1 MEEGGQR
8 GRREIGGMGPVLE
21 QRGSRPLVQ
30 EATQIK
36 AIYLSPVLPIQ
47 GLWVTDL
54 ETYREWLA
62 RAALPSKFCQSELAT
77 VETGRTSFVVFRTWD
92 CANEDLRCLPACQP
106 PQPAVTMALRKRSPH
121 GLGFL
126 CCFGGSDLPEIDL
139 RDSHPLQY
147 LEFSGPI
154 PNPEELN
161 VRFAELVDELDLTD
175 KNREAVFA
183 LPPEKK
189 WQIYCS
195 KRKEQEDPNKQAT
208 SWPEYYIDRINAM
221 TAMQNLYETE
231 DEETDKRS
239 QVVEDL
245 KTALRTQPMRFVTR
259 FIELEG
265 LTCLLNFLRGMDHTT
280 CESRIHTSLIG
291 CIKALMNNSQG
302 RAHVLAQ
309 PEAISIIA
317 QSLRTEN
324 SKTKVAVLEIL
335 GAVCLVPGGHKKV
348 LQAMLHY
355 QVYAAERTRFQTLL
369 NELDRSLGRYR
380 DEVNLKTAI
389 MSFINAV
396 LNAGAGED
404 NLEFRL
410 HLRYEFLMLGIQPV
424 IDKLRQH
431 ENAILDKHL
440 DFFEMVRNED
450 DLELARRFDMV
461 HIDTKSA
468 SQMFELIHRKLKH
481 TEAYPC
487 LLSVLHHCLQMP
499 YKRNGGYF
507 QQWQLLDRILQQIVL
522 QDEQGVDPDLAP
534 LENFNVRNIVN
545 MLINENEVK
554 QWRDQAEKFRK
565 EHMELV
571 SRLERKERECETK
584 TLEKEEMMRTLNKMK
599 DKLARESQELRQ
611 ARGQMAELVAQLNE
625 SSIGPVSSPPP
636 PGGPLTLS
644 SSTTTNDL
652 PPPPPP
658 LPLDGC
664 PPPPPPPL
672 PPGGPPIPPGAPPCF
687 HSGPPPPHDPFSS
700 NEAPLRKKRIPQ
712 PSHPLKSFNW
722 VKLNEERVSG
732 TVWNEIDDS
741 KVFRILDL
749 EDFEKMFS
757 AYQRHQKELDSMEDI
772 YLTSRK
778 VKELSVIDGRRAQNC
793 IILLSKLKLSND
805 EIRQAILRMDEQ
817 EDLAKDMLEQLL
829 KFVPEK
835 SDVDLLEEHKHEID
849 RMARADRFLYE
860 MSRIDHYQQRLQA
873 LFFKKKFQERLAEAK
888 PKVEAILLASRELTL
903 SKRLKQMLEV
913 VLAIGN
919 FMNKGQRGG
928 AYGFRVA
935 SLNKIADT
943 KSSIDRNIS
952 LLHYLIMILEKHFPD
967 ILNMPSELLHLSE
980 AAKVNLA
987 ELEKEVGTL
996 RRGLRAVEVE
1006 LEYQRHQ
1013 AQDPNDK
1020 FVPVMSD
1027 FITVSSFS
1035 FSELEDQLNE
1045 ARDKFAKALTHFGE
1059 QDSKMQPDEFF
1070 GIFDT
1075 FLQAFL
1081 EAQQDLEAMRR
1092 RKEEDERRARMESML
1107 KEQREKERWQRQRKV
1122 LAGGALE
1129 ESGEFDDLVSAL
1141 RSGEVFDKDL
1151 SKFKRNRKRPGSQV
1165 PEVTRERAIN
1175 RLNY

>member
-1 MEEGGQR
+1 
-8 GRREIGGMGPVLE
+8 
-21 QRGSRPLVQ
+21 
-30 EATQIK
+30 
-36 AIYLSPVLPIQ
+36 
-47 GLWVTDL
+47 
-54 ETYREWLA
+54 
-62 RAALPSKFCQSELAT
+62 
-77 VETGRTSFVVFRTWD
+77 
-92 CANEDLRCLPACQP
+92 
-106 PQPAVTMALRKRSPH
+106 MALSKRSHH

-126 CCFGGSDLPEIDL
+126 CCFGGNDLPEIDL
-139 RDSHPLQY
+139 RDNHPIQY
-147 LEFSGPI
+147 LEFSSPI

-195 KRKEQEDPNKQAT
+195 KRKEQEDPNKLAT
-208 SWPEYYIDRINAM
+208 SWPDYYIERINSMA
-221 TAMQNLYETE
+221 AMQNLYEFDE
-231 DEETDKRS
+231 EETDTRN

-265 LTCLLNFLRGMDHTT
+265 LTCLLNFLRSMDHTT

-309 PEAISIIA
+309 PEAISTIA

-335 GAVCLVPGGHKKV
+335 GAVCLVPGGHRKV

-468 SQMFELIHRKLKH
+468 SQMFELIHKKLKH

-522 QDEQGVDPDLAP
+522 QDERGMDPDLAP
-534 LENFNVRNIVN
+534 LENFNVKNIVN

-611 ARGQMAELVAQLNE
+611 ARGQVAELVAQLNE
-625 SSIGPVSSPPP
+625 ISVRVRETGPVSPPPP

-658 LPLDGC
+658 LPFACC

-687 HSGPPPPHDPFSS
+687 SSGMPLPQDPFPS
-700 NEAPLRKKRIPQ
+700 NDGPLRKKRTPQ

-732 TVWNEIDDS
+732 TVWNEIDDMQ
-741 KVFRILDL
+741 VFRILDL

-757 AYQRHQKELDSMEDI
+757 AYQRHQKELGSTEDI

-793 IILLSKLKLSND
+793 IILLSKLKLSNE

-829 KFVPEK
+829 KFIPEK
-835 SDVDLLEEHKHEID
+835 SDIDLLEEHKHEIE

-967 ILNMPSELLHLSE
+967 ILNMPSELRHLSE

-987 ELEKEVGTL
+987 ELEKEVGNL

-1006 LEYQRHQ
+1006 LEYQKCQ
-1013 AQDPNDK
+1013 ARDPNDK

-1059 QDSKMQPDEFF
+1059 QESKMQPDEFF

-1081 EAQQDLEAMRR
+1081 EARQDLEAMRR

-1107 KEQREKERWQRQRKV
+1107 KEQREKERWQRQRKI
-1122 LAGGALE
+1122 LAGSTLE

-1151 SKFKRNRKRPGSQV
+1151 SKFKRNRKRTGTQV

>member
-1 MEEGGQR
+1 
-8 GRREIGGMGPVLE
+8 
-21 QRGSRPLVQ
+21 
-30 EATQIK
+30 
-36 AIYLSPVLPIQ
+36 
-47 GLWVTDL
+47 
-54 ETYREWLA
+54 
-62 RAALPSKFCQSELAT
+62 
-77 VETGRTSFVVFRTWD
+77 
-92 CANEDLRCLPACQP
+92 
-106 PQPAVTMALRKRSPH
+106 MAPRKRSRH

-126 CCFGGSDLPEIDL
+126 CCFGGSDLPEINL
-139 RDSHPLQY
+139 RDNHPLQY
-147 LEFSGPI
+147 MEFSSPI

-195 KRKEQEDPNKQAT
+195 KKKHDLHPLYLPQ
-208 SWPEYYIDRINAM
+208 
-221 TAMQNLYETE
+221 MQSLYAFDEEETE
-231 DEETDKRS
+231 MRN
-239 QVVEDL
+239 QIVEDL

-265 LTCLLNFLRGMDHTT
+265 LTCLLNFLRSMDHAT

-309 PEAISIIA
+309 PEAISTIA

-468 SQMFELIHRKLKH
+468 SQMFELIHKKLKH

-522 QDEQGVDPDLAP
+522 QDERGVDPDLAP
-534 LENFNVRNIVN
+534 LENFNVKNIVN

-565 EHMELV
+565 EHTELV

-611 ARGQMAELVAQLNE
+611 ARGQVCWFCFCFSGRSTLHPLSYLPTHHSCPPGEEGRLW
-625 SSIGPVSSPPP
+625 PPP
-636 PGGPLTLS
+636 WSRVLERGGIE
-644 SSTTTNDL
+644 
-652 PPPPPP
+652 
-658 LPLDGC
+658 G
-664 PPPPPPPL
+664 
-672 PPGGPPIPPGAPPCF
+672 
-687 HSGPPPPHDPFSS
+687 
-700 NEAPLRKKRIPQ
+700 Q
-712 PSHPLKSFNW
+712 
-722 VKLNEERVSG
+722 ERVPG
-732 TVWNEIDDS
+732 TVWNEIDDMQ
-741 KVFRILDL
+741 VFRILDL

-757 AYQRHQKELDSMEDI
+757 AYQRHQVRPYYSLYSHIKQRNIILSI
-772 YLTSRK
+772 SLFF
-778 VKELSVIDGRRAQNC
+778 KELSVIDGRRAQNC
-793 IILLSKLKLSND
+793 IILLSKLKLSNE
-805 EIRQAILRMDEQ
+805 EIRQAILKMDEQ

-829 KFVPEK
+829 KFIPEK
-835 SDVDLLEEHKHEID
+835 SDIDLLEEHKHEIE
-849 RMARADRFLYE
+849 RMARADRFLYD

-888 PKVEAILLASRELTL
+888 PKVEAILLASRELVR
-903 SKRLKQMLEV
+903 SKRLTQMLEV

-967 ILNMPSELLHLSE
+967 ILNMPSELQHLPE

-987 ELEKEVGTL
+987 ELEKEVGNL

-1006 LEYQRHQ
+1006 LEYQKRQ
-1013 AQDPNDK
+1013 MRDPNDK

-1035 FSELEDQLNE
+1035 FSELEDQLSE
-1045 ARDKFAKALTHFGE
+1045 ARDKFSKALMHFGE
-1059 QDSKMQPDEFF
+1059 HDSKMQPDEFF

-1075 FLQAFL
+1075 FLQAFS
-1081 EAQQDLEAMRR
+1081 EARQDLEAMRR
-1092 RKEEDERRARMESML
+1092 KKEEEERRARMEAML
-1107 KEQREKERWQRQRKV
+1107 KEQRERERWQRQRKV
-1122 LAGGALE
+1122 HASSTLE
-1129 ESGEFDDLVSAL
+1129 EGGEFDDLVSAL

-1151 SKFKRNRKRPGSQV
+1151 CKLKRSRKRSGSQAL
-1165 PEVTRERAIN
+1165 EVTRERAIN
-1175 RLNY
+1175 RLNH

>member
-1 MEEGGQR
+1 
-8 GRREIGGMGPVLE
+8 
-21 QRGSRPLVQ
+21 
-30 EATQIK
+30 
-36 AIYLSPVLPIQ
+36 
-47 GLWVTDL
+47 
-54 ETYREWLA
+54 
-62 RAALPSKFCQSELAT
+62 
-77 VETGRTSFVVFRTWD
+77 
-92 CANEDLRCLPACQP
+92 
-106 PQPAVTMALRKRSPH
+106 MAPRKRSRH

-126 CCFGGSDLPEIDL
+126 CCFGGSDLPEINL
-139 RDSHPLQY
+139 RDNHPLQY
-147 LEFSGPI
+147 MEFSSPI

-161 VRFAELVDELDLTD
+161 IRFAELVDELDLTD

-195 KRKEQEDPNKQAT
+195 KKKEQEDPNKLAT
-208 SWPEYYIDRINAM
+208 SWPDYYIDRINSMA
-221 TAMQNLYETE
+221 AMQSLYAFDEEETE
-231 DEETDKRS
+231 MRN

-265 LTCLLNFLRGMDHTT
+265 LTCLLNFLRSMDHAT

-309 PEAISIIA
+309 PEAISTIA

-468 SQMFELIHRKLKH
+468 SQMFELIHKKLKH

-522 QDEQGVDPDLAP
+522 QDERGVDPDQAP
-534 LENFNVRNIVN
+534 LENFNVKNIVN

-565 EHMELV
+565 EHAELV

-611 ARGQMAELVAQLNE
+611 ARGQVAELVAQLSE
-625 SSIGPVSSPPP
+625 ISTGPVSSPP

-644 SSTTTNDL
+644 SSMTNNDL

-658 LPLDGC
+658 LPFAC

-672 PPGGPPIPPGAPPCF
+672 PPGGPPTPPGAPPCF
-687 HSGPPPPHDPFSS
+687 SMGMPLPPDPFPSS
-700 NEAPLRKKRIPQ
+700 DVPLRKKCVPQ

-722 VKLNEERVSG
+722 VKLNEERVPG
-732 TVWNEIDDS
+732 TIWNEIDDM

-757 AYQRHQKELDSMEDI
+757 AYQRHQELITNPSQQKELGSTEDI
-772 YLTSRK
+772 HLASRK

-793 IILLSKLKLSND
+793 IILLSKLKLSNE
-805 EIRQAILRMDEQ
+805 EIRQAILKMDEQ

-829 KFVPEK
+829 KFIPEK
-835 SDVDLLEEHKHEID
+835 SDVDLLEEHKHEIE

-888 PKVEAILLASRELTL
+888 PKVEAILLASRELIR
-903 SKRLKQMLEV
+903 SKRLARMLEV

-967 ILNMPSELLHLSE
+967 ILNMPSELQHLPE

-987 ELEKEVGTL
+987 ELEKEVGNL

-1006 LEYQRHQ
+1006 LEYQKRQ
-1013 AQDPNDK
+1013 VRDPNDK

-1045 ARDKFAKALTHFGE
+1045 ARAKFSKALMHFGE

-1070 GIFDT
+1070 GIFDA
-1075 FLQAFL
+1075 FLQAFS
-1081 EAQQDLEAMRR
+1081 EARQDLEAMRR
-1092 RKEEDERRARMESML
+1092 RKEEEERRARMEAML
-1107 KEQREKERWQRQRKV
+1107 KEQRERERWQRQRKV
-1122 LAGGALE
+1122 HAGSALE
-1129 ESGEFDDLVSAL
+1129 EGGEFDDLVSAL

-1151 SKFKRNRKRPGSQV
+1151 CKLKRSRKRSGSQAL
-1165 PEVTRERAIN
+1165 EATRERAIN

>member
-1 MEEGGQR
+1 
-8 GRREIGGMGPVLE
+8 
-21 QRGSRPLVQ
+21 
-30 EATQIK
+30 
-36 AIYLSPVLPIQ
+36 
-47 GLWVTDL
+47 
-54 ETYREWLA
+54 
-62 RAALPSKFCQSELAT
+62 
-77 VETGRTSFVVFRTWD
+77 
-92 CANEDLRCLPACQP
+92 
-106 PQPAVTMALRKRSPH
+106 MAPRKRSRH

-126 CCFGGSDLPEIDL
+126 CCFGGSDIPEINL
-139 RDSHPLQY
+139 RDNHPLQF
-147 LEFSGPI
+147 LEFSSPI
-154 PNPEELN
+154 PNTEELN
-161 VRFAELVDELDLTD
+161 IRFAELVDELDLTD
-175 KNREAVFA
+175 KNREAMFA

-195 KRKEQEDPNKQAT
+195 KKKEQDDPNKLAT
-208 SWPEYYIDRINAM
+208 SWPDYYIDRINSMA
-221 TAMQNLYETE
+221 AMQSLYAFDEEETE
-231 DEETDKRS
+231 MRN

-265 LTCLLNFLRGMDHTT
+265 LTCLLNFLRSMDHAT

-309 PEAISIIA
+309 PEAISTIA

-461 HIDTKSA
+461 HVDTKSA
-468 SQMFELIHRKLKH
+468 SQMFELIHKKLKY

-522 QDEQGVDPDLAP
+522 QDERGVDPDLAP
-534 LENFNVRNIVN
+534 LENFNVKNIVN

-611 ARGQMAELVAQLNE
+611 ARGQVAELVAQLSE
-625 SSIGPVSSPPP
+625 LSTGPVSSPPP

-644 SSTTTNDL
+644 SSVTTNDL

-658 LPLDGC
+658 LPFACC

-672 PPGGPPIPPGAPPCF
+672 PPGGPPIPPGAPPCL
-687 HSGPPPPHDPFSS
+687 GMGLPLPQDPYPSS
-700 NEAPLRKKRIPQ
+700 DVPLRKKRVPQ

-722 VKLNEERVSG
+722 VKLNEERVPG
-732 TVWNEIDDS
+732 TVWNEIDDMQ
-741 KVFRILDL
+741 VFRILDL

-757 AYQRHQKELDSMEDI
+757 AYQRHQELITNPPQQKELGSTEDI
-772 YLTSRK
+772 YLASRK

-793 IILLSKLKLSND
+793 IILLSKLKLSNE
-805 EIRQAILRMDEQ
+805 EIRQAILKMDEQ

-829 KFVPEK
+829 KFIPEK
-835 SDVDLLEEHKHEID
+835 SDIDLLEEHKHEIE

-888 PKVEAILLASRELTL
+888 PKVEAILLASRELVR
-903 SKRLKQMLEV
+903 SKRLRQMLEV
-913 VLAIGN
+913 ILAIGN

-967 ILNMPSELLHLSE
+967 ILNMPSELQHLPE

-987 ELEKEVGTL
+987 ELEKEVGNL
-996 RRGLRAVEVE
+996 RKGLRAVEVE
-1006 LEYQRHQ
+1006 LEYQRRQ
-1013 AQDPNDK
+1013 VREPNDK

-1045 ARDKFAKALTHFGE
+1045 ARDKFAKALMHFGE
-1059 QDSKMQPDEFF
+1059 HDSKMQPDEFF

-1075 FLQAFL
+1075 FLQAFS
-1081 EAQQDLEAMRR
+1081 EARQDLEAMRR
-1092 RKEEDERRARMESML
+1092 RKEEEERRARMEAML
-1107 KEQREKERWQRQRKV
+1107 KEQRDRERWQRQRKV
-1122 LAGGALE
+1122 LAAGSSLE
-1129 ESGEFDDLVSAL
+1129 EGGEFDDLVSAL

-1151 SKFKRNRKRPGSQV
+1151 CKLKRSRKRSGSQAL
-1165 PEVTRERAIN
+1165 EVTRERAIN
-1175 RLNY
+1175 RLHY

>member
-1 MEEGGQR
+1 
-8 GRREIGGMGPVLE
+8 
-21 QRGSRPLVQ
+21 
-30 EATQIK
+30 
-36 AIYLSPVLPIQ
+36 
-47 GLWVTDL
+47 
-54 ETYREWLA
+54 
-62 RAALPSKFCQSELAT
+62 
-77 VETGRTSFVVFRTWD
+77 
-92 CANEDLRCLPACQP
+92 
-106 PQPAVTMALRKRSPH
+106 MAPRKRSRH

-126 CCFGGSDLPEIDL
+126 CCFGGSSLPEINL
-139 RDSHPLQY
+139 RDNHPLQY
-147 LEFSGPI
+147 MEFSSPI

-195 KRKEQEDPNKQAT
+195 KKKEQEDPNKLAT
-208 SWPEYYIDRINAM
+208 SWPDYYIDRINSMA
-221 TAMQNLYETE
+221 AMQSLYAIDEEETE
-231 DEETDKRS
+231 MRN
-239 QVVEDL
+239 QIVEDL

-265 LTCLLNFLRGMDHTT
+265 LTCLLNFLRSMDHAT

-309 PEAISIIA
+309 PEAISTIA

-468 SQMFELIHRKLKH
+468 SQMFELIHKKLKH

-522 QDEQGVDPDLAP
+522 QDERGVDPDLAP
-534 LENFNVRNIVN
+534 LENFNVKNIVN

-571 SRLERKERECETK
+571 SKLERKERECETK

-611 ARGQMAELVAQLNE
+611 ARGQVAELVAQLSE
-625 SSIGPVSSPPP
+625 ISTGPVSSPPP

-644 SSTTTNDL
+644 SSMTTNDL

-658 LPLDGC
+658 LPFACC

-672 PPGGPPIPPGAPPCF
+672 PPGGPPTPPGAPPCF
-687 HSGPPPPHDPFSS
+687 SMGLPLPPDPCPSS
-700 NEAPLRKKRIPQ
+700 DIPLRKKCVPQ

-722 VKLNEERVSG
+722 VKLNEARVPG
-732 TVWNEIDDS
+732 TVWNEIDDMQ
-741 KVFRILDL
+741 VFRILDL

-757 AYQRHQKELDSMEDI
+757 AYQRHQELITNPSQQKELGSTEDI
-772 YLTSRK
+772 YLASRK

-793 IILLSKLKLSND
+793 IILLSKLKLSNE
-805 EIRQAILRMDEQ
+805 EIRQAILKMDEQ

-829 KFVPEK
+829 KFIPEK
-835 SDVDLLEEHKHEID
+835 SDIDLLEEHKHEIE

-888 PKVEAILLASRELTL
+888 PKVEAILLASQELIR
-903 SKRLKQMLEV
+903 SKRLRQMLEV

-967 ILNMPSELLHLSE
+967 ILNMPSELQHLPE

-987 ELEKEVGTL
+987 ELEKEVGNL

-1006 LEYQRHQ
+1006 LEYQKRQ
-1013 AQDPNDK
+1013 AREPNDK

-1045 ARDKFAKALTHFGE
+1045 ARDKFSKALMHFGE

-1075 FLQAFL
+1075 FLQAFS
-1081 EAQQDLEAMRR
+1081 EARQDLEAMRR
-1092 RKEEDERRARMESML
+1092 RKEEEERRARMEAML
-1107 KEQREKERWQRQRKV
+1107 KEQRERERWQRQRKAH
-1122 LAGGALE
+1122 AGSTLE
-1129 ESGEFDDLVSAL
+1129 EGGEFDDLVSAL

-1151 SKFKRNRKRPGSQV
+1151 CKLKRSRKRSGSQALD
-1165 PEVTRERAIN
+1165 VTRERAIS

>member
-1 MEEGGQR
+1 
-8 GRREIGGMGPVLE
+8 
-21 QRGSRPLVQ
+21 
-30 EATQIK
+30 
-36 AIYLSPVLPIQ
+36 
-47 GLWVTDL
+47 
-54 ETYREWLA
+54 
-62 RAALPSKFCQSELAT
+62 
-77 VETGRTSFVVFRTWD
+77 
-92 CANEDLRCLPACQP
+92 
-106 PQPAVTMALRKRSPH
+106 MAPRKRSRH

-126 CCFGGSDLPEIDL
+126 CCFGGGDLPEINL
-139 RDSHPLQY
+139 RDSSPLQY
-147 LEFSGPI
+147 MEFSSPI
-154 PNPEELN
+154 PNAEELN

-195 KRKEQEDPNKQAT
+195 KKKEQEDPNKTAT
-208 SWPEYYIDRINAM
+208 SWPDYYIDRINSMA
-221 TAMQNLYETE
+221 AMQSLYAFDEEETE
-231 DEETDKRS
+231 MRS

-259 FIELEG
+259 FIELDG
-265 LTCLLNFLRGMDHTT
+265 LTCLLNFLRSMDHAT

-309 PEAISIIA
+309 PEAISTIA

-499 YKRNGGYF
+499 YKRNGGYL

-522 QDEQGVDPDLAP
+522 QDERGVDPDMAP
-534 LENFNVRNIVN
+534 LENFNVKNIVN

-571 SRLERKERECETK
+571 SKLERKERECETK

-611 ARGQMAELVAQLNE
+611 ARGQVAELVAQLSE
-625 SSIGPVSSPPP
+625 ISTGPISSPPP

-644 SSTTTNDL
+644 SSMTTNDL
-652 PPPPPP
+652 PPPAPP
-658 LPLDGC
+658 LPFSC
-664 PPPPPPPL
+664 CPPPPPPL
-672 PPGGPPIPPGAPPCF
+672 PPVGPPTPPGAPPCF
-687 HSGPPPPHDPFSS
+687 SMGLPLPPDPFPSS
-700 NEAPLRKKRIPQ
+700 DVPLRKKCVPQ

-722 VKLNEERVSG
+722 VKLNEERVPG
-732 TVWNEIDDS
+732 TVWNEIDDMQ
-741 KVFRILDL
+741 VFRILDL

-757 AYQRHQKELDSMEDI
+757 AYQRHQELITNTSQQKELGSTEDI
-772 YLTSRK
+772 YLASRK

-793 IILLSKLKLSND
+793 IILLSKLKLSNE
-805 EIRQAILRMDEQ
+805 EIRQAVLKMDEQ

-829 KFVPEK
+829 KFIPEK
-835 SDVDLLEEHKHEID
+835 SDIDLLEEHKHEIE

-888 PKVEAILLASRELTL
+888 PKVEAILLASQELIR

-935 SLNKIADT
+935 SLNKIVDT

-967 ILNMPSELLHLSE
+967 ILNMPSELQHLPE

-987 ELEKEVGTL
+987 ELEKEVGNL
-996 RRGLRAVEVE
+996 RKGLRAVEVE
-1006 LEYQRHQ
+1006 LEYQKHQ
-1013 AQDPNDK
+1013 LREPNDK

-1045 ARDKFAKALTHFGE
+1045 SRDKFSKALMHFGE

-1075 FLQAFL
+1075 FLQAFS
-1081 EAQQDLEAMRR
+1081 EARQDLEAMRR
-1092 RKEEDERRARMESML
+1092 RKEEEERRARMEAMPMSPSSPLQL
-1107 KEQREKERWQRQRKV
+1107 KEQRERERWQRQRKV
-1122 LAGGALE
+1122 HAGSALE
-1129 ESGEFDDLVSAL
+1129 EGGEFDDLVSAL

-1151 SKFKRNRKRPGSQV
+1151 CKLKRSRKRPGGQAL
-1165 PEVTRERAIN
+1165 EVTRERAIN

>member
-1 MEEGGQR
+1 
-8 GRREIGGMGPVLE
+8 
-21 QRGSRPLVQ
+21 
-30 EATQIK
+30 
-36 AIYLSPVLPIQ
+36 
-47 GLWVTDL
+47 
-54 ETYREWLA
+54 
-62 RAALPSKFCQSELAT
+62 
-77 VETGRTSFVVFRTWD
+77 
-92 CANEDLRCLPACQP
+92 
-106 PQPAVTMALRKRSPH
+106 MAPRKRSRH

-126 CCFGGSDLPEIDL
+126 CCFGGGDLPEINL
-139 RDSHPLQY
+139 RDSSPLQY
-147 LEFSGPI
+147 MEFSSPI

-195 KRKEQEDPNKQAT
+195 KKKEQEDPNKMAT
-208 SWPEYYIDRINAM
+208 SWPDYYIDRINSMA
-221 TAMQNLYETE
+221 AMQSLYALDEEETE
-231 DEETDKRS
+231 MRN
-239 QVVEDL
+239 QVVEAL

-259 FIELEG
+259 FIELDG
-265 LTCLLNFLRGMDHTT
+265 LTCLLNFLRSMDHAT

-309 PEAISIIA
+309 PEAISTIA

-481 TEAYPC
+481 TEAYPY

-499 YKRNGGYF
+499 YKRNGGYL

-522 QDEQGVDPDLAP
+522 QDERGVDPDMAP
-534 LENFNVRNIVN
+534 LENFNVKNIVN

-571 SRLERKERECETK
+571 SKLERKERECETK

-611 ARGQMAELVAQLNE
+611 ARGQVAELVVQLSE
-625 SSIGPVSSPPP
+625 ISTGPMSSPPP

-644 SSTTTNDL
+644 SSMTTNDL
-652 PPPPPP
+652 PPPAPP
-658 LPLDGC
+658 LPFAC
-664 PPPPPPPL
+664 CPPPPPPL
-672 PPGGPPIPPGAPPCF
+672 PPGGPPTPPGAPPCF
-687 HSGPPPPHDPFSS
+687 SMGLPLPPDPFPSS
-700 NEAPLRKKRIPQ
+700 DVPLRKKCVPQ

-722 VKLNEERVSG
+722 VKLNEERVPG
-732 TVWNEIDDS
+732 TVWNEIDDMQ
-741 KVFRILDL
+741 VFQILDL

-757 AYQRHQKELDSMEDI
+757 AYQRHQELITNTSQQKELGSTEDI
-772 YLTSRK
+772 YLASRK

-793 IILLSKLKLSND
+793 IILLSKLKLSNE
-805 EIRQAILRMDEQ
+805 EIRQAVLKMDEQ

-829 KFVPEK
+829 KFIPEK
-835 SDVDLLEEHKHEID
+835 SDIDLLEEHKHEIE

-888 PKVEAILLASRELTL
+888 PKVEAILLASQELIR
-903 SKRLKQMLEV
+903 SKRLKRMLEV

-952 LLHYLIMILEKHFPD
+952 LLHYLIMILEKHFAD
-967 ILNMPSELLHLSE
+967 ILNMPSELQHLPE

-987 ELEKEVGTL
+987 ELEKEVGNL
-996 RRGLRAVEVE
+996 RKGLRAVEVE
-1006 LEYQRHQ
+1006 LEYQKRQ
-1013 AQDPNDK
+1013 LREPNDK

-1045 ARDKFAKALTHFGE
+1045 ARDKFSKALMHFGE

-1075 FLQAFL
+1075 FLQAFS
-1081 EAQQDLEAMRR
+1081 EARQDLEAMRR
-1092 RKEEDERRARMESML
+1092 RKEEEERRARMEAML
-1107 KEQREKERWQRQRKV
+1107 KEQRERERWQRQRKV
-1122 LAGGALE
+1122 HAGSALE
-1129 ESGEFDDLVSAL
+1129 EGGEFDDLVSAL

-1151 SKFKRNRKRPGSQV
+1151 CKLKRSRKRSGGQTL
-1165 PEVTRERAIN
+1165 EVTRERAIN

>member
-1 MEEGGQR
+1 
-8 GRREIGGMGPVLE
+8 
-21 QRGSRPLVQ
+21 
-30 EATQIK
+30 
-36 AIYLSPVLPIQ
+36 
-47 GLWVTDL
+47 
-54 ETYREWLA
+54 
-62 RAALPSKFCQSELAT
+62 
-77 VETGRTSFVVFRTWD
+77 
-92 CANEDLRCLPACQP
+92 
-106 PQPAVTMALRKRSPH
+106 MAPRKRSRH

-126 CCFGGSDLPEIDL
+126 CCFGGSDLPEINL
-139 RDSHPLQY
+139 RDNHPLQY
-147 LEFSGPI
+147 MEFSSPI

-195 KRKEQEDPNKQAT
+195 KKKEQEDPNKLAT
-208 SWPEYYIDRINAM
+208 SWPDYYIGRINSMA
-221 TAMQNLYETE
+221 AMQSLYAFD
-231 DEETDKRS
+231 DEETEMRN

-259 FIELEG
+259 FIELDG
-265 LTCLLNFLRGMDHTT
+265 LTCLLNFLRSMDHAT

-309 PEAISIIA
+309 PEAISTIA

-468 SQMFELIHRKLKH
+468 SQMFELIHKKLKH

-507 QQWQLLDRILQQIVL
+507 QQWQLLDRIIQQIVL
-522 QDEQGVDPDLAP
+522 QDERGMDPDLAP
-534 LENFNVRNIVN
+534 LENFNVKNIVN

-565 EHMELV
+565 EHTELV

-611 ARGQMAELVAQLNE
+611 ARGQVAELVAQLSE
-625 SSIGPVSSPPP
+625 ISTGLVSSPPP

-644 SSTTTNDL
+644 SSMTTNDL
-652 PPPPPP
+652 PPPAPP
-658 LPLDGC
+658 LPFACC

-672 PPGGPPIPPGAPPCF
+672 PPGGPPTPPGAPPCF
-687 HSGPPPPHDPFSS
+687 SMGLPLPPDPFPSS
-700 NEAPLRKKRIPQ
+700 DIPLRKKCVPQ

-722 VKLNEERVSG
+722 VKLNEERVPG
-732 TVWNEIDDS
+732 TVWNEIDDMQ
-741 KVFRILDL
+741 VFRILDL

-757 AYQRHQKELDSMEDI
+757 AYQRHQKELGSTEDI
-772 YLTSRK
+772 YLASRK

-793 IILLSKLKLSND
+793 IILLSKLKLSNE
-805 EIRQAILRMDEQ
+805 EIRQAILKMDEQ

-829 KFVPEK
+829 KFIPEK
-835 SDVDLLEEHKHEID
+835 SDIDLLEEHKHEIE

-888 PKVEAILLASRELTL
+888 PKVEAILLASRELIR
-903 SKRLKQMLEV
+903 SKRLRQMLEV

-952 LLHYLIMILEKHFPD
+952 LLHYLIMILEKHYPD
-967 ILNMPSELLHLSE
+967 ILTMPSELQHLPE

-987 ELEKEVGTL
+987 ELEKEVGNL

-1006 LEYQRHQ
+1006 LEYQKHQ
-1013 AQDPNDK
+1013 MREPNDK

-1035 FSELEDQLNE
+1035 FSELEDQLSE
-1045 ARDKFAKALTHFGE
+1045 ARDKFSKALMYFGE

-1075 FLQAFL
+1075 FLQAFS
-1081 EAQQDLEAMRR
+1081 EARQDLETMRR
-1092 RKEEDERRARMESML
+1092 KKEEEERRARMETML
-1107 KEQREKERWQRQRKV
+1107 KEQRERERWQRQRKV
-1122 LAGGALE
+1122 HAGGTLE
-1129 ESGEFDDLVSAL
+1129 EGGEFDDLVSAL

-1151 SKFKRNRKRPGSQV
+1151 CKLKRSRKRSGSQAL
-1165 PEVTRERAIN
+1165 EVTRERAIN

>member
-1 MEEGGQR
+1 
-8 GRREIGGMGPVLE
+8 
-21 QRGSRPLVQ
+21 
-30 EATQIK
+30 
-36 AIYLSPVLPIQ
+36 
-47 GLWVTDL
+47 
-54 ETYREWLA
+54 
-62 RAALPSKFCQSELAT
+62 
-77 VETGRTSFVVFRTWD
+77 
-92 CANEDLRCLPACQP
+92 
-106 PQPAVTMALRKRSPH
+106 MAPRKRSRH

-126 CCFGGSDLPEIDL
+126 CCFGGGDLPEINL
-139 RDSHPLQY
+139 RDSSPLQY
-147 LEFSGPI
+147 MEFSSPI

-195 KRKEQEDPNKQAT
+195 KKKEQEDPNKMAT
-208 SWPEYYIDRINAM
+208 SWPDYYIDRINSMA
-221 TAMQNLYETE
+221 AMQSLYAFNEEETE
-231 DEETDKRS
+231 MRN

-259 FIELEG
+259 FIELDG
-265 LTCLLNFLRGMDHTT
+265 LTCLLNFLRSMDHAT

-309 PEAISIIA
+309 PEAISTIA

-499 YKRNGGYF
+499 YKRNGGYL

-522 QDEQGVDPDLAP
+522 QDERGVDPDMAP
-534 LENFNVRNIVN
+534 LENFNVKNIVN

-571 SRLERKERECETK
+571 SKLERKERECETK

-611 ARGQMAELVAQLNE
+611 ARGQVAELVAQLSE
-625 SSIGPVSSPPP
+625 ISAGPVSSPPP

-644 SSTTTNDL
+644 SSMTTNDL
-652 PPPPPP
+652 PPPAPP
-658 LPLDGC
+658 LPFAC
-664 PPPPPPPL
+664 CPPPPPPL
-672 PPGGPPIPPGAPPCF
+672 PPGGPPTPPGAPPCF
-687 HSGPPPPHDPFSS
+687 SMGLPLPPDPFPSS
-700 NEAPLRKKRIPQ
+700 DAPLRKKCVPQ

-722 VKLNEERVSG
+722 VKLNEERVPG
-732 TVWNEIDDS
+732 TVWSEIDDMQ
-741 KVFRILDL
+741 VFRILDL

-757 AYQRHQKELDSMEDI
+757 AYQRHQELITNTSQQKELGSTEDI
-772 YLTSRK
+772 YLASRK

-793 IILLSKLKLSND
+793 IILLSKLKLSNE
-805 EIRQAILRMDEQ
+805 EIRQAILKMDEQ

-829 KFVPEK
+829 KFIPEK
-835 SDVDLLEEHKHEID
+835 SDIDLLEEHKHEIE

-888 PKVEAILLASRELTL
+888 PKVEAILLASQELIR

-967 ILNMPSELLHLSE
+967 ILNMPSELQHLPE

-987 ELEKEVGTL
+987 ELEKEVGNL
-996 RRGLRAVEVE
+996 RKGLRAVEVE
-1006 LEYQRHQ
+1006 LEYQKRQ
-1013 AQDPNDK
+1013 LREPNDK

-1045 ARDKFAKALTHFGE
+1045 ARDKFSKALMHFGE

-1075 FLQAFL
+1075 FLQAFS
-1081 EAQQDLEAMRR
+1081 EARQDLEAMRR
-1092 RKEEDERRARMESML
+1092 RKEEEERRARMEAML
-1107 KEQREKERWQRQRKV
+1107 KEQRERERWQRQRKV
-1122 LAGGALE
+1122 HAGSALE
-1129 ESGEFDDLVSAL
+1129 EGGEFDDLVSAL

-1151 SKFKRNRKRPGSQV
+1151 CKLKRSRKRSGGQAL
-1165 PEVTRERAIN
+1165 EVTRERAIN

>member
-1 MEEGGQR
+1 
-8 GRREIGGMGPVLE
+8 
-21 QRGSRPLVQ
+21 
-30 EATQIK
+30 
-36 AIYLSPVLPIQ
+36 
-47 GLWVTDL
+47 
-54 ETYREWLA
+54 
-62 RAALPSKFCQSELAT
+62 
-77 VETGRTSFVVFRTWD
+77 
-92 CANEDLRCLPACQP
+92 
-106 PQPAVTMALRKRSPH
+106 MAPRKRSRH

-126 CCFGGSDLPEIDL
+126 CCFGGSDLPEINL
-139 RDSHPLQY
+139 RDNHPLQY
-147 LEFSGPI
+147 MEFSSPI

-161 VRFAELVDELDLTD
+161 IRFAELVDELDLTD

-195 KRKEQEDPNKQAT
+195 KKKEQEDPNKLAT
-208 SWPEYYIDRINAM
+208 SWPDYYIDRINSMA
-221 TAMQNLYETE
+221 AMQSLYAFDEEETE
-231 DEETDKRS
+231 LRN

-265 LTCLLNFLRGMDHTT
+265 LTCLLNFLRSMDHAT

-309 PEAISIIA
+309 PEAISTIA

-410 HLRYEFLMLGIQPV
+410 HLRYEFLMLGIQPM

-468 SQMFELIHRKLKH
+468 SQMFELIHKKLKH

-522 QDEQGVDPDLAP
+522 QDERGVDPDLAP
-534 LENFNVRNIVN
+534 LENFNVKNIVN

-554 QWRDQAEKFRK
+554 QWQDQAEKFRK
-565 EHMELV
+565 EHAELV

-611 ARGQMAELVAQLNE
+611 ARGQVAELVAQLSE
-625 SSIGPVSSPPP
+625 ISTGPVSSPPP

-644 SSTTTNDL
+644 SSMTTIDL

-658 LPLDGC
+658 LPFACC

-672 PPGGPPIPPGAPPCF
+672 PPGGPPTPPGAPPCF
-687 HSGPPPPHDPFSS
+687 SLGMPLPPDPFPSS
-700 NEAPLRKKRIPQ
+700 DVPLRKKCVPQ

-722 VKLNEERVSG
+722 VKLNEERVPG
-732 TVWNEIDDS
+732 TIWNEIDDMQ
-741 KVFRILDL
+741 VFRILDL

-757 AYQRHQKELDSMEDI
+757 AYQRHQELITNPSQQKELGSTEDI
-772 YLTSRK
+772 YLASRK

-793 IILLSKLKLSND
+793 IILLSKLKLSNE
-805 EIRQAILRMDEQ
+805 EIRQAILKMDEQ

-829 KFVPEK
+829 KFIPEK
-835 SDVDLLEEHKHEID
+835 SDVDLLEEHKHEIE

-888 PKVEAILLASRELTL
+888 PKVEAILLASRELIR
-903 SKRLKQMLEV
+903 SKRLARMLEV

-967 ILNMPSELLHLSE
+967 ILNMPSELQHLPE

-987 ELEKEVGTL
+987 ELEKEVGNL

-1006 LEYQRHQ
+1006 LEYQKRQ
-1013 AQDPNDK
+1013 VRDPNDK

-1035 FSELEDQLNE
+1035 FSELEDQLSE
-1045 ARDKFAKALTHFGE
+1045 ARAKFSKALTHFGE

-1075 FLQAFL
+1075 FLQAFS
-1081 EAQQDLEAMRR
+1081 EARQDLEAMRR
-1092 RKEEDERRARMESML
+1092 RKEEEERRARMEAML
-1107 KEQREKERWQRQRKV
+1107 KEQRERERWQRQRKAH
-1122 LAGGALE
+1122 AGSALE
-1129 ESGEFDDLVSAL
+1129 EGGEFDDLVSAL

-1151 SKFKRNRKRPGSQV
+1151 CKLKRSRKRSGSQAL
-1165 PEVTRERAIN
+1165 EATRERAIN

>member
-1 MEEGGQR
+1 
-8 GRREIGGMGPVLE
+8 
-21 QRGSRPLVQ
+21 
-30 EATQIK
+30 
-36 AIYLSPVLPIQ
+36 
-47 GLWVTDL
+47 
-54 ETYREWLA
+54 
-62 RAALPSKFCQSELAT
+62 
-77 VETGRTSFVVFRTWD
+77 
-92 CANEDLRCLPACQP
+92 
-106 PQPAVTMALRKRSPH
+106 MAPRKRSRH

-126 CCFGGSDLPEIDL
+126 CCFGGSDIPEINL
-139 RDSHPLQY
+139 RDNHPLQF
-147 LEFSGPI
+147 LEFSSPI
-154 PNPEELN
+154 PNTEELN
-161 VRFAELVDELDLTD
+161 IRFAELVDELDLTD
-175 KNREAVFA
+175 KNREAMFA

-195 KRKEQEDPNKQAT
+195 KKKEQEDPNKLAT
-208 SWPEYYIDRINAM
+208 SWPDYYIDRINSMA
-221 TAMQNLYETE
+221 AMQSLYAFDEEETE
-231 DEETDKRS
+231 MRN

-265 LTCLLNFLRGMDHTT
+265 LTCLLNFLRSMDHAT

-309 PEAISIIA
+309 PEAISTIA

-468 SQMFELIHRKLKH
+468 SQMFELIHKKLKY

-522 QDEQGVDPDLAP
+522 QDERGVDPDLAP
-534 LENFNVRNIVN
+534 LENFNVKNIVN

-611 ARGQMAELVAQLNE
+611 ARGQVAELVAQLSE
-625 SSIGPVSSPPP
+625 LSTGPVSSPPP

-644 SSTTTNDL
+644 SSVTTNDL

-658 LPLDGC
+658 LPFACC

-672 PPGGPPIPPGAPPCF
+672 PPGGPPIPPGAPPCL
-687 HSGPPPPHDPFSS
+687 GMGLPLPQDPYPSS
-700 NEAPLRKKRIPQ
+700 DVPLRKKRVPQ

-722 VKLNEERVSG
+722 VKLNEERVPG
-732 TVWNEIDDS
+732 TVWNEIDDMQ
-741 KVFRILDL
+741 VFRILDL

-757 AYQRHQKELDSMEDI
+757 AYQRHQELITNPPQQKELGSTEDI
-772 YLTSRK
+772 YLASRK

-793 IILLSKLKLSND
+793 IILLSKLKLSNE
-805 EIRQAILRMDEQ
+805 EIRQAILKMDEQ

-829 KFVPEK
+829 KFIPEK
-835 SDVDLLEEHKHEID
+835 SDIDLLEEHKHEIE

-888 PKVEAILLASRELTL
+888 PKVEAILLASRELVR
-903 SKRLKQMLEV
+903 SKRLRQMLEV
-913 VLAIGN
+913 ILAIGN

-967 ILNMPSELLHLSE
+967 ILNMPSELQHLPE

-987 ELEKEVGTL
+987 ELEKEVGNL
-996 RRGLRAVEVE
+996 RKGLRAVEVE
-1006 LEYQRHQ
+1006 LEYQRRQ
-1013 AQDPNDK
+1013 VREPNDK

-1045 ARDKFAKALTHFGE
+1045 ARDKFAKALMHFGE
-1059 QDSKMQPDEFF
+1059 HDSKMQPDEFF

-1075 FLQAFL
+1075 FLQAFS
-1081 EAQQDLEAMRR
+1081 EARQDLEAMRR
-1092 RKEEDERRARMESML
+1092 RKEEEERRARMEAML
-1107 KEQREKERWQRQRKV
+1107 KEQRDRERWQRQRKV
-1122 LAGGALE
+1122 LAAGSSLE
-1129 ESGEFDDLVSAL
+1129 EGGEFDDLVSAL

-1151 SKFKRNRKRPGSQV
+1151 CKLKRSRKRSGSQAL
-1165 PEVTRERAIN
+1165 EVTRERAIN
-1175 RLNY
+1175 RLHY

>member
-1 MEEGGQR
+1 
-8 GRREIGGMGPVLE
+8 
-21 QRGSRPLVQ
+21 
-30 EATQIK
+30 
-36 AIYLSPVLPIQ
+36 
-47 GLWVTDL
+47 
-54 ETYREWLA
+54 
-62 RAALPSKFCQSELAT
+62 
-77 VETGRTSFVVFRTWD
+77 
-92 CANEDLRCLPACQP
+92 
-106 PQPAVTMALRKRSPH
+106 MAPRKRSRH

-126 CCFGGSDLPEIDL
+126 CCFGGSDLPEINL
-139 RDSHPLQY
+139 RDNHPLQY
-147 LEFSGPI
+147 MEFSSPI

-161 VRFAELVDELDLTD
+161 IRFAELVDELDLTD

-195 KRKEQEDPNKQAT
+195 KKKEQEDPNKLAT
-208 SWPEYYIDRINAM
+208 SWPDYYIDRINSMA
-221 TAMQNLYETE
+221 AMQSLYAFDEEETE
-231 DEETDKRS
+231 MRN

-265 LTCLLNFLRGMDHTT
+265 LTCLLNFLRSMDHAT

-309 PEAISIIA
+309 PEAISTIA

-468 SQMFELIHRKLKH
+468 SQMFELIHKKLKH

-522 QDEQGVDPDLAP
+522 QDERGVDPDQAP
-534 LENFNVRNIVN
+534 LENFNVKNIVN

-565 EHMELV
+565 EHAELV

-611 ARGQMAELVAQLNE
+611 ARGQVAELVAQLSE
-625 SSIGPVSSPPP
+625 ISTGPVSSPPP

-644 SSTTTNDL
+644 SSMTTNDL

-658 LPLDGC
+658 LPFACC

-672 PPGGPPIPPGAPPCF
+672 PPGGPPTPPGAPPCF
-687 HSGPPPPHDPFSS
+687 SMGMPLPPDPFPSS
-700 NEAPLRKKRIPQ
+700 DVPLRKKCVPQ

-722 VKLNEERVSG
+722 VKLNEERVPG
-732 TVWNEIDDS
+732 TIWNEIDDMQ
-741 KVFRILDL
+741 VFRILDL

-757 AYQRHQKELDSMEDI
+757 AYQRHQKELGSTEDI
-772 YLTSRK
+772 HLASRK

-793 IILLSKLKLSND
+793 IILLSKLKLSNE
-805 EIRQAILRMDEQ
+805 EIRQAILKMDEQ

-829 KFVPEK
+829 KFIPEK
-835 SDVDLLEEHKHEID
+835 SDVDLLEEHKHEIE

-888 PKVEAILLASRELTL
+888 PKVEAILLASRELIR
-903 SKRLKQMLEV
+903 SKRLARMLEV

-967 ILNMPSELLHLSE
+967 ILNMPSELQHLPE

-987 ELEKEVGTL
+987 ELEKEVGNL

-1006 LEYQRHQ
+1006 LEYQKRQ
-1013 AQDPNDK
+1013 VRDPNDK

-1045 ARDKFAKALTHFGE
+1045 ARAKFSKALTHFGE

-1070 GIFDT
+1070 GIFDA
-1075 FLQAFL
+1075 FLQAFS
-1081 EAQQDLEAMRR
+1081 EARQDLEAMRR
-1092 RKEEDERRARMESML
+1092 RKEEEERRARMEAML
-1107 KEQREKERWQRQRKV
+1107 KEQRERERWQRQRKV
-1122 LAGGALE
+1122 HAGSALE
-1129 ESGEFDDLVSAL
+1129 EGGEFDDLVSAL

-1151 SKFKRNRKRPGSQV
+1151 CKLKRSRKRSGSQAL
-1165 PEVTRERAIN
+1165 EATRERAIN

>member
-1 MEEGGQR
+1 
-8 GRREIGGMGPVLE
+8 
-21 QRGSRPLVQ
+21 
-30 EATQIK
+30 
-36 AIYLSPVLPIQ
+36 
-47 GLWVTDL
+47 
-54 ETYREWLA
+54 
-62 RAALPSKFCQSELAT
+62 
-77 VETGRTSFVVFRTWD
+77 
-92 CANEDLRCLPACQP
+92 
-106 PQPAVTMALRKRSPH
+106 MAPRKRSRH

-126 CCFGGSDLPEIDL
+126 CCFGGSDLPEINL
-139 RDSHPLQY
+139 RDNHPLQY
-147 LEFSGPI
+147 LEFSSPI

-175 KNREAVFA
+175 KNREAMFA

-195 KRKEQEDPNKQAT
+195 KKKEQEDPNKLAT
-208 SWPEYYIDRINAM
+208 SWPDYYIDRINSMA
-221 TAMQNLYETE
+221 AMQSLYAFDEEETE
-231 DEETDKRS
+231 MRN

-265 LTCLLNFLRGMDHTT
+265 LTCLLNFLRSMDHAT

-309 PEAISIIA
+309 PEAISTIA

-468 SQMFELIHRKLKH
+468 SQMFELIHKKLKH

-499 YKRNGGYF
+499 YKRNGGYL

-522 QDEQGVDPDLAP
+522 QDERGVDPDLAP
-534 LENFNVRNIVN
+534 LENFNVKNIVN

-565 EHMELV
+565 EHTELV

-611 ARGQMAELVAQLNE
+611 ARGQVAELVAQLSE
-625 SSIGPVSSPPP
+625 LSTGPVSSPPP
-636 PGGPLTLS
+636 PGAPT
-644 SSTTTNDL
+644 
-652 PPPPPP
+652 
-658 LPLDGC
+658 
-664 PPPPPPPL
+664 
-672 PPGGPPIPPGAPPCF
+672 PPGAPPCF
-687 HSGPPPPHDPFSS
+687 GMGPSLPQDSYPSS
-700 NEAPLRKKRIPQ
+700 DVPLRKKRVPQ

-722 VKLNEERVSG
+722 VKLNEERVPG
-732 TVWNEIDDS
+732 TVWNEIDDMQ
-741 KVFRILDL
+741 VFRILDL

-757 AYQRHQKELDSMEDI
+757 AYQRHQKELGSTEDI
-772 YLTSRK
+772 YLASRK

-793 IILLSKLKLSND
+793 IILLSKLKLSNE
-805 EIRQAILRMDEQ
+805 EIRQAILKMDEQ

-829 KFVPEK
+829 KFIPEK
-835 SDVDLLEEHKHEID
+835 SDIDLLEEHKHEIE
-849 RMARADRFLYE
+849 RMAGVRVGAPRDAAGPVH
-860 MSRIDHYQQRLQA
+860 RIDHYQQRLQA

-888 PKVEAILLASRELTL
+888 PKVEAILLASRELIR

-967 ILNMPSELLHLSE
+967 ILNMPLELQHLPE

-987 ELEKEVGTL
+987 ELEKEVGNL
-996 RRGLRAVEVE
+996 RKGLRAVEVE
-1006 LEYQRHQ
+1006 LDYQRRQ
-1013 AQDPNDK
+1013 VREPSDK
-1020 FVPVMSD
+1020 FVPIMSD

-1045 ARDKFAKALTHFGE
+1045 ARDKFAKALMHFGE
-1059 QDSKMQPDEFF
+1059 QESKMQPDEFF

-1075 FLQAFL
+1075 FLQAFS
-1081 EAQQDLEAMRR
+1081 EARQDLEAMRR
-1092 RKEEDERRARMESML
+1092 RKEEEERRARMEATL
-1107 KEQREKERWQRQRKV
+1107 KEQREHERWQRQRKV
-1122 LAGGALE
+1122 RAGSALDE
-1129 ESGEFDDLVSAL
+1129 GGGEFDDLVSAL

-1151 SKFKRNRKRPGSQV
+1151 CKLKRSRKRSGSQAL
-1165 PEVTRERAIN
+1165 EVTRERAIN

>member
-1 MEEGGQR
+1 
-8 GRREIGGMGPVLE
+8 
-21 QRGSRPLVQ
+21 
-30 EATQIK
+30 
-36 AIYLSPVLPIQ
+36 
-47 GLWVTDL
+47 
-54 ETYREWLA
+54 
-62 RAALPSKFCQSELAT
+62 
-77 VETGRTSFVVFRTWD
+77 
-92 CANEDLRCLPACQP
+92 
-106 PQPAVTMALRKRSPH
+106 MA
-121 GLGFL
+121 
-126 CCFGGSDLPEIDL
+126 
-139 RDSHPLQY
+139 
-147 LEFSGPI
+147 
-154 PNPEELN
+154 
-161 VRFAELVDELDLTD
+161 
-175 KNREAVFA
+175 
-183 LPPEKK
+183 
-189 WQIYCS
+189 
-195 KRKEQEDPNKQAT
+195 
-208 SWPEYYIDRINAM
+208 
-221 TAMQNLYETE
+221 AMQSLYAFDEEETE
-231 DEETDKRS
+231 MRS

-259 FIELEG
+259 FIELDG
-265 LTCLLNFLRGMDHTT
+265 LTCLLNFLRSMDHAT

-309 PEAISIIA
+309 PEAISTIA

-499 YKRNGGYF
+499 YKRNGGYL

-522 QDEQGVDPDLAP
+522 QDERGVDPDMAP
-534 LENFNVRNIVN
+534 LENFNVKNIVN

-571 SRLERKERECETK
+571 SKLERKERECETK

-611 ARGQMAELVAQLNE
+611 ARGQVAELVAQLSE
-625 SSIGPVSSPPP
+625 ISTGPISSPPP

-644 SSTTTNDL
+644 SSMTTNDL
-652 PPPPPP
+652 PPPAPP
-658 LPLDGC
+658 LPFSC
-664 PPPPPPPL
+664 CPPPPPPL
-672 PPGGPPIPPGAPPCF
+672 PPVGPPTPPGAPPCF
-687 HSGPPPPHDPFSS
+687 SMGLPLPPDPFPSS
-700 NEAPLRKKRIPQ
+700 DVPLRKKCVPQ

-722 VKLNEERVSG
+722 VKLNEERVPG
-732 TVWNEIDDS
+732 TVWNEIDDMQ
-741 KVFRILDL
+741 VFRILDL

-757 AYQRHQKELDSMEDI
+757 AYQRHQELITNTSQQKELGSTEDI
-772 YLTSRK
+772 YLASRK

-793 IILLSKLKLSND
+793 IILLSKLKLSNE
-805 EIRQAILRMDEQ
+805 EIRQAVLKMDEQ

-829 KFVPEK
+829 KFIPEK
-835 SDVDLLEEHKHEID
+835 SDIDLLEEHKHEIE

-888 PKVEAILLASRELTL
+888 PKVEAILLASQELIR

-935 SLNKIADT
+935 SLNKIVDT

-967 ILNMPSELLHLSE
+967 ILNMPSELQHLPE

-987 ELEKEVGTL
+987 ELEKEVGNL
-996 RRGLRAVEVE
+996 RKGLRAVEVE
-1006 LEYQRHQ
+1006 LEYQKHQ
-1013 AQDPNDK
+1013 LREPNDK

-1045 ARDKFAKALTHFGE
+1045 SRDKFSKALMHFGE

-1075 FLQAFL
+1075 FLQAFS
-1081 EAQQDLEAMRR
+1081 EARQDLEAMRR
-1092 RKEEDERRARMESML
+1092 RKEEEERRARMEAML
-1107 KEQREKERWQRQRKV
+1107 KEQRERERWQRQRKV
-1122 LAGGALE
+1122 HAGSALE
-1129 ESGEFDDLVSAL
+1129 EGGEFDDLVSAL

-1151 SKFKRNRKRPGSQV
+1151 CKLKRSRKRPGGQAL
-1165 PEVTRERAIN
+1165 EVTRERAIN

>member
-1 MEEGGQR
+1 
-8 GRREIGGMGPVLE
+8 
-21 QRGSRPLVQ
+21 
-30 EATQIK
+30 
-36 AIYLSPVLPIQ
+36 
-47 GLWVTDL
+47 
-54 ETYREWLA
+54 
-62 RAALPSKFCQSELAT
+62 
-77 VETGRTSFVVFRTWD
+77 
-92 CANEDLRCLPACQP
+92 
-106 PQPAVTMALRKRSPH
+106 MAPRKRSRH

-126 CCFGGSDLPEIDL
+126 CCFGGSDIPEINL
-139 RDSHPLQY
+139 RDNHPLQFM
-147 LEFSGPI
+147 EFSSPI
-154 PNPEELN
+154 PNAEELN
-161 VRFAELVDELDLTD
+161 IRFAELVDELDLTD
-175 KNREAVFA
+175 KNREAMFA

-195 KRKEQEDPNKQAT
+195 KKKEQEDPNKLAT
-208 SWPEYYIDRINAM
+208 SWPDYYIDRINSMA
-221 TAMQNLYETE
+221 AMQSLYAFDEEETE
-231 DEETDKRS
+231 MRN

-265 LTCLLNFLRGMDHTT
+265 LTCLLNFLRSMDHAT

-309 PEAISIIA
+309 PEAISTIA

-468 SQMFELIHRKLKH
+468 SQMFELIHRKLKY

-522 QDEQGVDPDLAP
+522 QDERGVDPDLAP
-534 LENFNVRNIVN
+534 LENFNVKNIVN

-611 ARGQMAELVAQLNE
+611 ARGQVAELVAQLSE
-625 SSIGPVSSPPP
+625 LSTGPVSSPPP

-644 SSTTTNDL
+644 SSMTTSDL

-658 LPLDGC
+658 VPFACC

-672 PPGGPPIPPGAPPCF
+672 PPGGPPTPPGAPPCL
-687 HSGPPPPHDPFSS
+687 GMGLPLPQDPYPSS
-700 NEAPLRKKRIPQ
+700 DVPLRKKRVPQ

-722 VKLNEERVSG
+722 VKLNEERVPG
-732 TVWNEIDDS
+732 TVWNEIDDMQ
-741 KVFRILDL
+741 VFRILDL

-757 AYQRHQKELDSMEDI
+757 AYQRHQELITNPSQQKELGSTEDI
-772 YLTSRK
+772 YLASRK

-793 IILLSKLKLSND
+793 IILLSKLKLSNE
-805 EIRQAILRMDEQ
+805 EIRQAILKMDEQ

-829 KFVPEK
+829 KFIPEK
-835 SDVDLLEEHKHEID
+835 SDIDLLEEHKHEIE

-888 PKVEAILLASRELTL
+888 PKVEAILLASRELVR
-903 SKRLKQMLEV
+903 SKRLRQMLEV
-913 VLAIGN
+913 ILAIGN

-967 ILNMPSELLHLSE
+967 ILNMPSELQHLPE

-987 ELEKEVGTL
+987 ELEKEVGNL
-996 RRGLRAVEVE
+996 RSGLRAVELE
-1006 LEYQRHQ
+1006 LEYQRRQ
-1013 AQDPNDK
+1013 VREPNDK

-1045 ARDKFAKALTHFGE
+1045 ARDKFAKALMHFGE
-1059 QDSKMQPDEFF
+1059 HDSKMQPDEFF

-1075 FLQAFL
+1075 FLQAFS
-1081 EAQQDLEAMRR
+1081 EARQDLEAMRR
-1092 RKEEDERRARMESML
+1092 RKEEEERRARMEAML
-1107 KEQREKERWQRQRKV
+1107 KEQRERERWQRQRKV
-1122 LAGGALE
+1122 LAAGSSLE
-1129 ESGEFDDLVSAL
+1129 EGGEFDDLVSAL

-1151 SKFKRNRKRPGSQV
+1151 CKLKRSRKRSGSQAL
-1165 PEVTRERAIN
+1165 EVTRERAIN

>member
-1 MEEGGQR
+1 
-8 GRREIGGMGPVLE
+8 
-21 QRGSRPLVQ
+21 
-30 EATQIK
+30 
-36 AIYLSPVLPIQ
+36 
-47 GLWVTDL
+47 
-54 ETYREWLA
+54 
-62 RAALPSKFCQSELAT
+62 
-77 VETGRTSFVVFRTWD
+77 
-92 CANEDLRCLPACQP
+92 
-106 PQPAVTMALRKRSPH
+106 MALSKRSHH

-126 CCFGGSDLPEIDL
+126 CCFGGNDLPEIDL
-139 RDSHPLQY
+139 RDNHPLQY
-147 LEFSGPI
+147 LEFSGPM

-161 VRFAELVDELDLTD
+161 IRFAELVDELDLTD

-195 KRKEQEDPNKQAT
+195 KRKEQEDPNKLAT
-208 SWPEYYIDRINAM
+208 SWPDYYIERINSMA
-221 TAMQNLYETE
+221 AMQNLYEFDE
-231 DEETDKRS
+231 EETDTRN

-265 LTCLLNFLRGMDHTT
+265 LACLLNFLRSMDHAT

-309 PEAISIIA
+309 PEAISTIA

-468 SQMFELIHRKLKH
+468 SQMFELIHKKLKH

-522 QDEQGVDPDLAP
+522 QDERGMDPDLAP
-534 LENFNVRNIVN
+534 LENFNVKNIVN

-599 DKLARESQELRQ
+599 DKLAQESQELRQ
-611 ARGQMAELVAQLNE
+611 ARGQVAELVAQLNDI
-625 SSIGPVSSPPP
+625 SAGPVSSPPP

-658 LPLDGC
+658 LPFACC

-687 HSGPPPPHDPFSS
+687 SSGMPLPQDPYPS
-700 NEAPLRKKRIPQ
+700 NDAPLRKKRTPQ

-732 TVWNEIDDS
+732 TVWSDIDDME
-741 KVFRILDL
+741 VFRILDL

-757 AYQRHQKELDSMEDI
+757 AYQRHQKELGSTEDI
-772 YLTSRK
+772 YLASRK

-793 IILLSKLKLSND
+793 IILLSKLKLSNE

-829 KFVPEK
+829 KFIPEK
-835 SDVDLLEEHKHEID
+835 SDIDLLEEHKHEIE

-967 ILNMPSELLHLSE
+967 ILNMPAELRHLSE

-987 ELEKEVGTL
+987 ELEKEVGNL
-996 RRGLRAVEVE
+996 RRGLQAVEVE
-1006 LEYQRHQ
+1006 LEYQKCQ
-1013 AQDPNDK
+1013 ARDPNDK

-1059 QDSKMQPDEFF
+1059 QESKMQPDEFF

-1081 EAQQDLEAMRR
+1081 EARQDLEAMRR

-1151 SKFKRNRKRPGSQV
+1151 SKFKRNRKRTGTQV

>member
-1 MEEGGQR
+1 
-8 GRREIGGMGPVLE
+8 
-21 QRGSRPLVQ
+21 
-30 EATQIK
+30 
-36 AIYLSPVLPIQ
+36 
-47 GLWVTDL
+47 
-54 ETYREWLA
+54 
-62 RAALPSKFCQSELAT
+62 
-77 VETGRTSFVVFRTWD
+77 
-92 CANEDLRCLPACQP
+92 
-106 PQPAVTMALRKRSPH
+106 MAPRKRSRH

-126 CCFGGSDLPEIDL
+126 CCFGGSDLPEINL
-139 RDSHPLQY
+139 RDTHPLQY
-147 LEFSGPI
+147 MEFSSPI

-195 KRKEQEDPNKQAT
+195 KKKEQEDPNKLAT
-208 SWPEYYIDRINAM
+208 SWPDYYIDRINSMA
-221 TAMQNLYETE
+221 AMQSLYAFDEEETE
-231 DEETDKRS
+231 MRN

-245 KTALRTQPMRFVTR
+245 KTALRTQPM
-259 FIELEG
+259 
-265 LTCLLNFLRGMDHTT
+265 
-280 CESRIHTSLIG
+280 SR
-291 CIKALMNNSQG
+291 
-302 RAHVLAQ
+302 
-309 PEAISIIA
+309 
-317 QSLRTEN
+317 
-324 SKTKVAVLEIL
+324 KVMIDNKCAVSW
-335 GAVCLVPGGHKKV
+335 
-348 LQAMLHY
+348 Y
-355 QVYAAERTRFQTLL
+355 RTLL

-396 LNAGAGED
+396 LNAGAGEG
-404 NLEFRL
+404 
-410 HLRYEFLMLGIQPV
+410 HLAMPRDIFGCHNS
-424 IDKLRQH
+424 R
-431 ENAILDKHL
+431 HL

-450 DLELARRFDMV
+450 DLELARKFDMV

-468 SQMFELIHRKLKH
+468 SQMFELIHKKLKH

-487 LLSVLHHCLQMP
+487 LLSFLHHCLQMP

-522 QDEQGVDPDLAP
+522 QDDRGVDPDLAP
-534 LENFNVRNIVN
+534 LENFNVKNIVN

-565 EHMELV
+565 EHTELV

-611 ARGQMAELVAQLNE
+611 ARGQVAELVAQLSE
-625 SSIGPVSSPPP
+625 ISTGPISSPPP

-644 SSTTTNDL
+644 SSMTTNDL

-658 LPLDGC
+658 LPFACC

-672 PPGGPPIPPGAPPCF
+672 PPGGPPTPPGAPPCF
-687 HSGPPPPHDPFSS
+687 SMGLPLPPDPFPSS
-700 NEAPLRKKRIPQ
+700 DIPLRKKCVPQ

-722 VKLNEERVSG
+722 VKLNEERVPG
-732 TVWNEIDDS
+732 TVWNEIDDMQ
-741 KVFRILDL
+741 VFRVLDL

-757 AYQRHQKELDSMEDI
+757 AYQRHQVRPHTIHMRMPLLFKGTPPHLEPGQCMGFCGLYPHSSFPPVSC
-772 YLTSRK
+772 LTFTCS
-778 VKELSVIDGRRAQNC
+778 S
-793 IILLSKLKLSND
+793 
-805 EIRQAILRMDEQ
+805 
-817 EDLAKDMLEQLL
+817 QLL
-829 KFVPEK
+829 KFIPEK
-835 SDVDLLEEHKHEID
+835 SDIDLLEEHKHEIE

-888 PKVEAILLASRELTL
+888 PKVEAILLASRELIR

-967 ILNMPSELLHLSE
+967 ILTMPSELQHLPE

-987 ELEKEVGTL
+987 ELDKEVGNL

-1006 LEYQRHQ
+1006 LEYQKRQ
-1013 AQDPNDK
+1013 VREANDK

-1045 ARDKFAKALTHFGE
+1045 ARDKFSKALTHFGE

-1075 FLQAFL
+1075 FLQAFS
-1081 EAQQDLEAMRR
+1081 EARQDLEAMRR
-1092 RKEEDERRARMESML
+1092 KKEEEERRARMEAML
-1107 KEQREKERWQRQRKV
+1107 KEQRERERWQRQRKV
-1122 LAGGALE
+1122 HAGSALE
-1129 ESGEFDDLVSAL
+1129 EGGEFDDLVSAL

-1151 SKFKRNRKRPGSQV
+1151 CKLKRSRKRSGSQAL
-1165 PEVTRERAIN
+1165 EVTRERAIN

>member
-1 MEEGGQR
+1 
-8 GRREIGGMGPVLE
+8 
-21 QRGSRPLVQ
+21 
-30 EATQIK
+30 
-36 AIYLSPVLPIQ
+36 
-47 GLWVTDL
+47 
-54 ETYREWLA
+54 
-62 RAALPSKFCQSELAT
+62 
-77 VETGRTSFVVFRTWD
+77 
-92 CANEDLRCLPACQP
+92 
-106 PQPAVTMALRKRSPH
+106 MAPRKRSRH

-126 CCFGGSDLPEIDL
+126 CCFGGSDLPEINL
-139 RDSHPLQY
+139 RDNHPLQY
-147 LEFSGPI
+147 MEFSSPI

-195 KRKEQEDPNKQAT
+195 KKKEQEDPNKLAT
-208 SWPEYYIDRINAM
+208 SWPDYYIDRINSMAAM
-221 TAMQNLYETE
+221 HSLYAFDEEETE
-231 DEETDKRS
+231 IRN

-265 LTCLLNFLRGMDHTT
+265 LTCLLNFLRSMDHAT

-309 PEAISIIA
+309 PEAISTIA

-468 SQMFELIHRKLKH
+468 SQMFELIHKKLKH

-522 QDEQGVDPDLAP
+522 QDERGVDPDLAP
-534 LENFNVRNIVN
+534 LENFNVKNIVN

-565 EHMELV
+565 EHTELV

-599 DKLARESQELRQ
+599 DKLARESQELRH
-611 ARGQMAELVAQLNE
+611 ARGQVAELVAQLSE
-625 SSIGPVSSPPP
+625 ISTGPVSSPLP
-636 PGGPLTLS
+636 PGAPLTLS
-644 SSTTTNDL
+644 SSVTTSVL

-658 LPLDGC
+658 LPFACC

-672 PPGGPPIPPGAPPCF
+672 PPGGPPTPPGAPPCF
-687 HSGPPPPHDPFSS
+687 GMGLPLPPDPFPSS
-700 NEAPLRKKRIPQ
+700 DTPLRKKCVPQ

-722 VKLNEERVSG
+722 VKLNEERVPG
-732 TVWNEIDDS
+732 TVWNEIDDMQ
-741 KVFRILDL
+741 VFRILDL

-757 AYQRHQKELDSMEDI
+757 AYQRHQKELGSTEDI
-772 YLTSRK
+772 YLASRK

-793 IILLSKLKLSND
+793 IILLSKLKLSNE
-805 EIRQAILRMDEQ
+805 EIRQAILKMDEQ

-829 KFVPEK
+829 KFIPEK
-835 SDVDLLEEHKHEID
+835 SDVDLLEEHKHEIE

-873 LFFKKKFQERLAEAK
+873 LFFKKKFQERLTEAK
-888 PKVEAILLASRELTL
+888 PKVEAILLASRELIR
-903 SKRLKQMLEV
+903 SKRLMQMLEV

-967 ILNMPSELLHLSE
+967 LLNMPSELQHLPE

-987 ELEKEVGTL
+987 ELEKEVGNL

-1006 LEYQRHQ
+1006 LEYQRRQ
-1013 AQDPNDK
+1013 VREPNDK

-1035 FSELEDQLNE
+1035 FSELEDQLSE
-1045 ARDKFAKALTHFGE
+1045 AKDKFSKALMHFGE
-1059 QDSKMQPDEFF
+1059 HDSKMQPDEFF

-1075 FLQAFL
+1075 FLQAFS
-1081 EAQQDLEAMRR
+1081 EARQDLEAMRR
-1092 RKEEDERRARMESML
+1092 RKEEEERRARMEAML
-1107 KEQREKERWQRQRKV
+1107 KEQRERERWQRQRQV
-1122 LAGGALE
+1122 PAGSTLE
-1129 ESGEFDDLVSAL
+1129 EGGEFDDLVSAL

-1151 SKFKRNRKRPGSQV
+1151 CKLRRSRKRSGSQAL
-1165 PEVTRERAIN
+1165 EATRERAIS